1 MLKSVKALRDSIFQ
15 YTTNR
20 RLRLKIYKIYLAPY
34 VELYLPIVVQTA
46 NKNSEIHRFQHDC
59 LCRSVEICHKASRVA
74 VERKLKMLSVDNKVT
89 RMSRRLTKDQR
100 TFSIMQEAKNSA
112 SNSGETVS
120 SPKTTRSGKV
130 IEGSGMA
137 RVHNNFLFKL
147 NRWAENKEEI
157 PVYNTKLDMKEI
169 FKWVRSINNS
179 IAARI
184 KRVNAMSILNRARN
198 RIRRL

>member
-1 MLKSVKALRDSIFQ
+1 M
-15 YTTNR
+15 
-20 RLRLKIYKIYLAPY
+20 
-34 VELYLPIVVQTA
+34 
-46 NKNSEIHRFQHDC
+46 
-59 LCRSVEICHKASRVA
+59 EICHKASRVA

-184 KRVNAMSILNRARN
+184 KRVNAMSILSRARN
-198 RIRRL
+198 RVRRR